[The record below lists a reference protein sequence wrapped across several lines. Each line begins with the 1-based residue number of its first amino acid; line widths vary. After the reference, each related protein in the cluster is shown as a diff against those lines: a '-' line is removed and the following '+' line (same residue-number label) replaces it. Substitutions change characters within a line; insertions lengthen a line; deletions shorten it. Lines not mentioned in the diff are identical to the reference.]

1 MKDEPIT
8 MILSNLTWYRADEV
22 LPDPL
27 PEDMTRDEWNRNPQ
41 EYLVVNTWG
50 DVMSTSWFNGW
61 NRLPEFDLDTEIHSV
76 VLWAEL
82 PDGKDLLK
90 SIPKEA

>member
-27 PEDMTRDEWNRNPQ
+27 PEDMTRDEWEENRQ
-41 EYLVVNTWG
+41 DFLVVTRFG
-50 DVMSTSWFNGW
+50 EVFITSYFNGW
-61 NRLPEFDLDTEIHSV
+61 NRLPDLLDTEIDTV

-90 SIPKEA
+90 NIPKEA